1 MRSRSSYRG
10 ESSFG
15 SRVTEAASSFFSVSR
30 HALPALV
37 LIILALLGSSLAQQ
51 SVLTSHNDNLRT
63 GANTNETLLM
73 PSNVNKGSFGRLF
86 STPVDYQIMAQP
98 LYVPNVSIAGGIHNV
113 LYVVTQ
119 ADSVYAIDADTG
131 AQLWWVNFTNTA
143 QGYPAGLTTASGT
156 FLPCGTGPGFT
167 QEGIVGTPVIDPN
180 TSTIYMVAKTLQNNT
195 TVRHDLH
202 ALDLSTGAEKFGGPV
217 KITATSTSLKGK
229 VMQFNSLHQKNRPG
243 VALVNGVLYMG
254 FGSNYCNDGNTGWV
268 LSYDPTSLQQLGAFN
283 TSPDIGLTSIWQSG
297 AGLAADSAGYIYA
310 ETAESSNYDVPS
322 GGQSYCN
329 SVLKL
334 SPTSVALADYFTP
347 WSVAYL
353 NSNDLDLSSSG
364 ILLLPDQSGPYP
376 HEAVAT
382 GKQGVVYVLNRD
394 NMGMF
399 STNDSQI
406 LQEFT
411 LIVVGEMF
419 GSPAYW
425 NGIVYFNPTGS
436 PVQSFKISN
445 GLLVPSVNTSQKLTG
460 SHSPSISANGNTN
473 GILWIISGNQL
484 WALDA
489 VSLKLLYTSGQS
501 GTRDTLPPVPHF
513 VTQTVANGRVYVG
526 TKASVEAYGLF
537 HVLTVTGG
545 TGQSATVATTL
556 PLPLQVAAT
565 NPYSGQPDVGV
576 TVSFS
581 DGGKGGTFNPSSA
594 VTDSNGNVSTTYTLP
609 SKSGT
614 YTLTASATNFGP
626 VTTTATALPGPA
638 VKIIAYG
645 GAKQTGTVGTVL
657 PKPIVA
663 QARDSYNNGVA
674 GVTVS
679 FSVSAGVLT
688 PTSAVTNATGLA
700 STVYQLPTKSGTYF
714 VKATASGLNTISFSE
729 TAAAGAPTSIAVAG
743 GNNQSAPAGSTLA
756 QALTAVVRD
765 QYNNPVPSVYVTFT
779 DNGAGGTFSN
789 ANPVLTGST
798 GTASQI
804 YTLPPVPGTY
814 TVSASVGGVTN
825 PANFTETAQ

>member
-1 MRSRSSYRG
+1 M
-10 ESSFG
+10 
-15 SRVTEAASSFFSVSR
+15 
-30 HALPALV
+30 V
-37 LIILALLGSSLAQQ
+37 LTLLGSALAQQ
-51 SVLTSHNDNLRT
+51 PVLTSHNDNLRT
-63 GANTNETLLM
+63 GANTTETLLA

-86 STPVDYQIMAQP
+86 STPVDYQVLAQP
-98 LYVPNVSIAGGIHNV
+98 LYVPNVNIAGGIHNV

-131 AQLWWVNFTNTA
+131 AQLWWINFTNTA

-167 QEGIVGTPVIDPN
+167 QEGIVGTPVIDPSTN
-180 TSTIYMVAKTLQNNT
+180 TIYMVAKTLQNNT

-217 KITATSTSLKGK
+217 KITATSTSLKGH
-229 VMQFNSLHQKNRPG
+229 VTQFNSLHQKNRPG
-243 VALVNGVLYMG
+243 LALVNGVLYMG
-254 FGSNYCNDGNTGWV
+254 FGSNYCNDSNTGWV

-297 AGLAADSAGYIYA
+297 AGLAADSDGYIYA
-310 ETAESSNYDVPS
+310 ETAESTNFDVPS

-329 SVLKL
+329 SALKL
-334 SPTSVALADYFTP
+334 SPSSVSLADYFTP

-364 ILLLPDQSGPYP
+364 ILLLPDQTSPYP
-376 HEAVAT
+376 HEAIVT

-411 LIVVGEMF
+411 LIVGGEMF

-425 NGIVYFNPTGS
+425 NGTVYFNPTAS
-436 PVQSFKISN
+436 PLQTFKLSN
-445 GLLVPSVNTSQKLTG
+445 GLLVPSINTSQKLTG

-473 GILWIISGNQL
+473 GIVWLISGNQL
-484 WALDA
+484 WAFDA

-537 HVLTVTGG
+537 HVLSVNGG
-545 TGQSATVATTL
+545 GGQSATVATTL
-556 PLPLQVAAT
+556 PIPFQVEAD
-565 NPYSGQPDVGV
+565 NPYTGQPDVGV
-576 TVSFS
+576 TINFS

-594 VTDSNGNVSTTYTLP
+594 VTDSTGKVSTTYTLP

-626 VTTTATALPGPA
+626 VTVTATALPGPA
-638 VKIIAYG
+638 VKIISYG
-645 GAKQTGTVGTVL
+645 GAKQTGTVGTTL
-657 PKPIVA
+657 PKAIVA
-663 QARDSYNNGVA
+663 QARDSYNNGVP
-674 GVTVS
+674 GVNVS

-688 PTSAVTNATGLA
+688 PTSAITDAKGLA
-700 STVYQLPTKSGTYF
+700 STSYHLPTKSGTYS
-714 VKATASGLNTISFSE
+714 VKASASLNTGLKTISFSE
-729 TAAAGAPTSIAVAG
+729 IAAAGSPTLIAVTG
-743 GNNQSAPAGSTLA
+743 GNNQSAPAGSTLP
-756 QALTAVVRD
+756 QALTVVVRD
-765 QYNNPVPSVYVTFT
+765 QYNNPVPNVYVTFT

-789 ANPVLTGST
+789 ANPFLTGST
-798 GTASQI
+798 GVATQI
-804 YTLPPVPGTY
+804 YTLPLAPGTY
-814 TVSASVGGVTN
+814 TVSASVSGVSS
-825 PANFTETAQ
+825 PANLSETGQ